1 MNEHSKER
9 STPDSLGIGP
19 PAVWCRWPAVLERA
33 ARAHAKRQSRWRS
46 LASRALTRWSAR
58 LEREPLRMFGL
69 GAALAFAFGVLVGL
83 L

>member
-1 MNEHSKER
+1 MNDHSNER
-9 STPDSLGIGP
+9 RALDDTTIGP

-33 ARAHAKRQSRWRS
+33 ARAHEERQNSGRRTVS
-46 LASRALTRWSAR
+46 LALLRWSAR
-58 LEREPLRMFGL
+58 IEREPARMFGL